1 MSHSKIAFASAIVF
15 LSTIIITG
23 KFSYTKADSEETI
36 PNFPACTELLENP
49 GNHASYSEGWHQI
62 VGGDLLWGSD
72 DVYSITDGN
81 YVQCYCPI
89 EDDDG
94 IQTNWWRTD
103 QVLEGW
109 FSENGSIWNLG
120 DYHYLAQNQDF
131 DCDSGDGGNGGEPTP
146 TPTPTDSSV
155 TPTPTESITPSP
167 TPSDTNQAPTPTP
180 TTSQPTSTPTPT
192 PSSNSAGT
200 EDNRGGTSSSS
211 SADDSQGQV
220 SAISTDSSNDDSS
233 SRNELDRVK
242 VLAATGGTVDSGQ
255 LLMIAG
261 SLMAGCGISLRKL
274 SRQ

>member
-1 MSHSKIAFASAIVF
+1 MSHSKIAIASAIVF
-15 LSTIIITG
+15 LNTIIITG

-36 PNFPACTELLENP
+36 PNFPACSELIDNP
-49 GNHASYSEGWHQI
+49 GNHASYTEGWHQI

-72 DVYSITDGN
+72 DVYSIADGN
-81 YVQCYCPI
+81 YVQCYCPV
-89 EDDDG
+89 EDNDG
-94 IQTNWWRTD
+94 IQTDWWRTD

-109 FSENGSIWNLG
+109 FSENGSSWNLG

-131 DCDSGDGGNGGEPTP
+131 DCDSGDGSNGGEPTP

-155 TPTPTESITPSP
+155 TPTPTESITPTP

-180 TTSQPTSTPTPT
+180 TISQPTPTPT
-192 PSSNSAGT
+192 PNNNSAGT
-200 EDNRGGTSSSS
+200 EDNRGGTSSSNG
-211 SADDSQGQV
+211 ADDSQGQV

-242 VLAATGGTVDSGQ
+242 VLAATGGSHDPGQ
-255 LLMIAG
+255 LLMVAG